1 MAVGQAELEQVV
13 QSSHPSVYI
22 SVAVGL
28 DSKAQTPLQ
37 NASVRMCVT
46 LKSAKKKQRL
56 CMHVSELV
64 NATCRVKR
72 RKTKSISVN
81 LYTI

>member
-22 SVAVGL
+22 SIAVGL
-28 DSKAQTPLQ
+28 DGKAQTPLQ

-46 LKSAKKKQRL
+46 LKSAKKK
-56 CMHVSELV
+56 
-64 NATCRVKR
+64 
-72 RKTKSISVN
+72 TKA
-81 LYTI
+81 LYACE